1 MCHRNIL
8 DRLESNYRS
17 QPILVSYNV
26 LLFIA
31 DPENI
36 NILVHKGLEQCWI
49 LTLLTK
55 GTHMYKQIQKDNLSL
70 YIYWYKFIVVSWKKN
85 TNKFRT
91 RCYVTHKHFLL
102 DCILLYLFSKWF
114 RSWHSAVKPAA
125 EANINMLAN
134 SHNNIFRTIQLVP
147 QV

>member
-91 RCYVTHKHFLL
+91 RCYVTHKYFLL

>member
-55 GTHMYKQIQKDNLSL
+55 GTHMYKQIQKDNL
-70 YIYWYKFIVVSWKKN
+70 YIYIYI
-85 TNKFRT
+85 
-91 RCYVTHKHFLL
+91 
-102 DCILLYLFSKWF
+102 D
-114 RSWHSAVKPAA
+114 
-125 EANINMLAN
+125 INL
-134 SHNNIFRTIQLVP
+134 
-147 QV
+147 

>member
-70 YIYWYKFIVVSWKKN
+70 YIYILMWAEKK
-85 TNKFRT
+85 
-91 RCYVTHKHFLL
+91 HK
-102 DCILLYLFSKWF
+102 
-114 RSWHSAVKPAA
+114 
-125 EANINMLAN
+125 
-134 SHNNIFRTIQLVP
+134 
-147 QV
+147 